1 MAASCKINGKLNLSG
16 LGEEITLEDDFDV
29 ASTDAAPT
37 AFNKQYRTLAAGG
50 TEEALDM
57 GDVETDELR
66 LIYIKAIDYD
76 LDVDTSY
83 AAATFSSELTILA
96 GEFQIFRVP
105 ADNAV
110 YVKNTTGTET
120 PAYEYAV
127 VGLT

>member
-1 MAASCKINGKLNLSG
+1 MAATCDVETKLNLSG
-16 LGEEITLEDDFDV
+16 LGEEITIADDYDV
-29 ASTDAAPT
+29 ATTDTAPT
-37 AFNKQYRTLAAGG
+37 AFTKQYRTLSAGG
-50 TEEALDM
+50 SEEALDM

-76 LDVDTSY
+76 LDIDTSY
-83 AAATFSSELTILA
+83 ASTFSSEITILA
-96 GEFQIFRVP
+96 GESQIFRVP
-105 ADNAV
+105 ADNSV

>member
-1 MAASCKINGKLNLSG
+1 MAGSCKIETKLNLTG
-16 LGEEITLEDDFDV
+16 LGEEITLEDDYDV
-29 ASTDAAPT
+29 ATTDAAPT
-37 AFNKQYRTLAAGG
+37 AFNKQYRTLDAGDS
-50 TEEALDM
+50 EEALDM
-57 GDVETDELR
+57 GDVETDQLR

-83 AAATFSSELTILA
+83 ASTFSSELTILT
-96 GEFQIFRVP
+96 GESQIFRVP
-105 ADNAV
+105 ADNSV